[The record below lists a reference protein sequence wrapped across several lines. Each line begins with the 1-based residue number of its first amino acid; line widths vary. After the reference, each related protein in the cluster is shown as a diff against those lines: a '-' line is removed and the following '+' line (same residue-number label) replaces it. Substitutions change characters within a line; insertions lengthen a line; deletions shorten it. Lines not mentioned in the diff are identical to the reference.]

1 MLALIG
7 GSGFTNDDVIEN
19 RREIVMET
27 PWGQPSAP
35 LIEGTLK
42 GTPILFLRRHG
53 VKHEFAPHCV
63 PSRANLWALKE
74 LGVSGVIAVGTVGGI
89 ASDMGPGR
97 IAVPDQLIDYT
108 WGREVSYYDDFGK
121 FGMKHVDMTW
131 PFDRALSRT
140 LLDAADRLNKDVRR
154 EGVYACTQGPRLET
168 AAEVRRMQRDGADM
182 IGMTLYPECALAR
195 EIDLPYAGI
204 CVSVNHAAGMGDCA
218 DEIDFASL
226 ESSLQKAVSGVV
238 DIVAEAIKEVK

>member
-19 RREIVMET
+19 RREIVLDT
-27 PWGQPSAP
+27 PWGKPSAP

-53 VKHEFAPHCV
+53 VKHEFAPHHV
-63 PSRANLWALKE
+63 PSRANLWALKDM
-74 LGVSGVIAVGTVGGI
+74 GVSGVIAVGTVGGI
-89 ASDMGPGR
+89 ASDMGPGS
-97 IAVPDQLIDYT
+97 IAVPNQLIDYT
-108 WGREVSYYDDFGK
+108 WGREVTYYDDFAK
-121 FGMKHVDMTW
+121 YGMKHVDMTW
-131 PFDRALSRT
+131 PFDRTLSQQ
-140 LLDAADRLNKDVRR
+140 LIDAAQRLGTDIRC

-226 ESSLQKAVSGVV
+226 ESSLQKAVNGVV
-238 DIVAEAIKEVK
+238 DIVAEAIKEQK

>member
-19 RREIVMET
+19 RREIVVDT
-27 PWGQPSAP
+27 PWGKPSAP

-53 VKHEFAPHCV
+53 VKHEFAPHHV
-63 PSRANLWALKE
+63 PSRANLWALKDM
-74 LGVSGVIAVGTVGGI
+74 GVSGVIAVGTVGGI

-97 IAVPDQLIDYT
+97 IAVPNQLIDYT
-108 WGREVSYYDDFGK
+108 WGREVTYYDDFAK
-121 FGMKHVDMTW
+121 YGMKHVDMTW
-131 PFDRALSRT
+131 PFDRTLSQQ
-140 LLDAADRLNKDVRR
+140 LIDAAQRLGTDIRC

-226 ESSLQKAVSGVV
+226 ESSLQKAVNGVV
-238 DIVAEAIKEVK
+238 DIVAEAIKEQK

>member
-19 RREIVMET
+19 RREIVVDT
-27 PWGQPSAP
+27 PWGKPSAP

-53 VKHEFAPHCV
+53 VKHEFAPHHV
-63 PSRANLWALKE
+63 PSRANLWALKDM
-74 LGVSGVIAVGTVGGI
+74 GVSGVIAVGTVGGI

-97 IAVPDQLIDYT
+97 IAVPNQLIDYT
-108 WGREVSYYDDFGK
+108 WGREVTYYDDFAK
-121 FGMKHVDMTW
+121 YGMKHVDMTW
-131 PFDRALSRT
+131 PFDRTLSHQ
-140 LLDAADRLNKDVRR
+140 LIDAAQRLGTDIRC

-226 ESSLQKAVSGVV
+226 ESSLQEAVSGVV
-238 DIVAEAIKEVK
+238 DIVAEAIKEQK

>member
-19 RREIVMET
+19 RREIVVDT
-27 PWGQPSAP
+27 PWGKPSAP

-53 VKHEFAPHCV
+53 VKHEFAPHHV
-63 PSRANLWALKE
+63 PSRANLWALKDM
-74 LGVSGVIAVGTVGGI
+74 GVSGVIAVGTVGGI

-97 IAVPDQLIDYT
+97 IAVPNQLIDYT
-108 WGREVSYYDDFGK
+108 WGREVTYYDDFAK
-121 FGMKHVDMTW
+121 YGMKHVDMTW
-131 PFDRALSRT
+131 PFDRTLSQQ
-140 LLDAADRLNKDVRR
+140 LIDAAQRFGTDIRC

-168 AAEVRRMQRDGADM
+168 AAEVCRMQRDGADM

-238 DIVAEAIKEVK
+238 DIVAEAIKE

>member
-1 MLALIG
+1 M
-7 GSGFTNDDVIEN
+7 
-19 RREIVMET
+19 
-27 PWGQPSAP
+27 
-35 LIEGTLK
+35 
-42 GTPILFLRRHG
+42 
-53 VKHEFAPHCV
+53 
-63 PSRANLWALKE
+63 PSRANLWALKDM
-74 LGVSGVIAVGTVGGI
+74 GVSGVIAVGTVGGI

-97 IAVPDQLIDYT
+97 IAVPNQLIDYT
-108 WGREVSYYDDFGK
+108 WGREVTYYDDFAK
-121 FGMKHVDMTW
+121 YGMKHVDMTW
-131 PFDRALSRT
+131 PFDRTLSQQLIDT
-140 LLDAADRLNKDVRR
+140 AQRLGTDIRC

-238 DIVAEAIKEVK
+238 DIVAEAIKEQK

>member
-19 RREIVMET
+19 RREIVLDT
-27 PWGQPSAP
+27 PWGKPSAP

-53 VKHEFAPHCV
+53 VKHEFAPHHV
-63 PSRANLWALKE
+63 PSRANLWALKDM
-74 LGVSGVIAVGTVGGI
+74 GVSGVIAVGTVGGI

-97 IAVPDQLIDYT
+97 IAVPNQLIDYT
-108 WGREVSYYDDFGK
+108 WGREVTYYDDFAK
-121 FGMKHVDMTW
+121 YGMKHVDMTW
-131 PFDRALSRT
+131 PFDRTLSQQ
-140 LLDAADRLNKDVRR
+140 LIDAAQRLGTDIRC

-226 ESSLQKAVSGVV
+226 ESSLQKAVNGVV
-238 DIVAEAIKEVK
+238 DIVAEAIKEQK

>member
-19 RREIVMET
+19 RREIVLDT
-27 PWGQPSAP
+27 PWGKPSAP

-53 VKHEFAPHCV
+53 VKHEFAPHHV
-63 PSRANLWALKE
+63 PSRANLWALKDM
-74 LGVSGVIAVGTVGGI
+74 GVSGVIAVGTVGGI

-97 IAVPDQLIDYT
+97 IAVPNQLIDYT
-108 WGREVSYYDDFGK
+108 WGREVTYYDDFAK
-121 FGMKHVDMTW
+121 YGMKHVDMTW
-131 PFDRALSRT
+131 PFDRTLSQQ
-140 LLDAADRLNKDVRR
+140 LIDAAQRLRTDIRC

-168 AAEVRRMQRDGADM
+168 AAEVRRMQRDGVDM

-226 ESSLQKAVSGVV
+226 ESSLQKAVNGVV
-238 DIVAEAIKEVK
+238 DIVAEAIKEQK

>member
-19 RREIVMET
+19 RREIVLDT
-27 PWGQPSAP
+27 PWGKPSAP

-53 VKHEFAPHCV
+53 VKHEFAPHHV
-63 PSRANLWALKE
+63 PSRANLWALKDM
-74 LGVSGVIAVGTVGGI
+74 GVSGVIAVGTVGGI

-97 IAVPDQLIDYT
+97 IAVPNQLIDYT
-108 WGREVSYYDDFGK
+108 WGREVTYYDDFAK
-121 FGMKHVDMTW
+121 YGMKHVDMTW
-131 PFDRALSRT
+131 PFDRTLSQQ
-140 LLDAADRLNKDVRR
+140 LIDAAQRLGTDIRC

-226 ESSLQKAVSGVV
+226 ELSL
-238 DIVAEAIKEVK
+238 IHI